1 MILQSIKWSRFGNIF
16 SRIVRVLAMKG
27 EVFLI
32 LTNCHPISKEKLQG
46 LAIFEIALKAAV
58 VIWEI
63 SC

>member
-1 MILQSIKWSRFGNIF
+1 
-16 SRIVRVLAMKG
+16 MKG